1 VSSERPGEEPAIF
14 RLPPES
20 FRVGSD
26 EAPAAVR
33 PEQTPRPER
42 TAPRPQHDTGRT
54 GPHRQRKA
62 WDVVLTIVLLL
73 STAAVSAVASTLAV
87 LLAASSAGCGA
98 DGRVCRTELLQGGVW
113 TMLTVPWIVFVL
125 TAFFAVVLLVVRRRA
140 FWVPLVGTIVAAL
153 TWVAGAV
160 LLWAA
165 V

>member
-1 VSSERPGEEPAIF
+1 MSSERPGEEPAIF

-26 EAPAAVR
+26 EAPHAR
-33 PEQTPRPER
+33 PEPAPHREPAEPRPQRDAEP
-42 TAPRPQHDTGRT
+42 TAPRR
-54 GPHRQRKA
+54 RRKA
-62 WDVVLTIVLLL
+62 WDIVLTIVLLV
-73 STAAVSAVASTLAV
+73 STAAVSAVASTLAL
-87 LLAASSAGCGA
+87 LLASSSTGCGA

-125 TAFFAVVLLVVRRRA
+125 TAFFAVLLLVVRRRA
-140 FWVPLVGTIVAAL
+140 FWVPLAGSVLAAL
-153 TWVAGAV
+153 GWLVGAV

>member
-1 VSSERPGEEPAIF
+1 MSSERPGEEPAIF

-26 EAPAAVR
+26 EAQAARSEPAPRRNPA
-33 PEQTPRPER
+33 EPRPQPHAER
-42 TAPRPQHDTGRT
+42 TAPRR
-54 GPHRQRKA
+54 RRKA
-62 WDVVLTIVLLL
+62 WDILLTIVLLVV
-73 STAAVSAVASTLAV
+73 TAVLSAVASTLAL
-87 LLAASSAGCGA
+87 LLATSSIGCGA

-125 TAFFAVVLLVVRRRA
+125 TAFFAVLLLVVRRRA
-140 FWVPLVGTIVAAL
+140 FWLPLVGSLLVAL
-153 TWVAGAV
+153 SWLVGAV

>member
-1 VSSERPGEEPAIF
+1 MSSERPGEEPAIF

-26 EAPAAVR
+26 EAPAHVR
-33 PEQTPRPER
+33 PEPIPRREHP
-42 TAPRPQHDTGRT
+42 APQPRRDTGRT
-54 GPHRQRKA
+54 TRRRRRKA
-62 WDVVLTIVLLL
+62 WDIVLTIVLLAAN
-73 STAAVSAVASTLAV
+73 AAVSAVASALAL
-87 LLAASSAGCGA
+87 LLASSSAGCGA

-125 TAFFAVVLLVVRRRA
+125 TAFFAVLLLVVRRRA
-140 FWVPLVGTIVAAL
+140 FWVPLVGTVLAAL
-153 TWVAGAV
+153 SWLVGAF

>member
-1 VSSERPGEEPAIF
+1 MSSERPGEEPAIF

-26 EAPAAVR
+26 EASAADR
-33 PEQTPRPER
+33 PDAAPRPER
-42 TAPRPQHDTGRT
+42 TAPQPKRDTGSMSAR
-54 GPHRQRKA
+54 RRRKA
-62 WDVVLTIVLLL
+62 WDVALTTVLLVA
-73 STAAVSAVASTLAV
+73 TAAVAAVASTLAL
-87 LLAASSAGCGA
+87 LLADSSTGCGA

-125 TAFFAVVLLVVRRRA
+125 TAFSAVLLLVVRRRA
-140 FWVPLVGTIVAAL
+140 FWVPLAGSVLAAL
-153 TWVAGAV
+153 SWLVGAF

>member
-1 VSSERPGEEPAIF
+1 MSSERPGEDPAIF

-20 FRVGSD
+20 FRIGAD

-33 PEQTPRPER
+33 PEPAARPARTDAPRAPER
-42 TAPRPQHDTGRT
+42 
-54 GPHRQRKA
+54 RKS
-62 WDVVLTIVLLL
+62 WDIVLTIVLLVGA
-73 STAAVSAVASTLAV
+73 AAVSAVASTLAI

-98 DGRVCRTELLQGGVW
+98 DGRVCRVELLQGGVW

-125 TAFFAVVLLVVRRRA
+125 TAFFAVLLLVVRRRA
-140 FWVPLVGTIVAAL
+140 FWVPLVGALVAVLAWL
-153 TWVAGAV
+153 VGAF